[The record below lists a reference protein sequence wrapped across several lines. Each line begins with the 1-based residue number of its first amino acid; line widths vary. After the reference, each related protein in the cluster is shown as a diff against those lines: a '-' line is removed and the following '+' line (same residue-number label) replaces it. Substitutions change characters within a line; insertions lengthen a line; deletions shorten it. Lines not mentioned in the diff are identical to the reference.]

1 MGRDAAD
8 NVRMTMSLR
17 LRACL
22 GAGLCLALPFA
33 ASAAP
38 DACNAGVVYED
49 LNENGT
55 RDAGEPGL
63 AGVRVSDGK
72 RVVATDAAGAW
83 RLPAEAGRTTFV
95 IKPAGFDLPTGAD
108 GLPMFWRRLQPG
120 VGPSLKYGGLPA
132 TGTGCHDFALIRRK
146 AGQGGDLQVL
156 LFGDPQAKSDQDV
169 GYYARDIVEPL
180 LANEA
185 RGRDLGLSLGDIVN
199 DDLSLYPA
207 MKAVT
212 AKLHTPW
219 LHVPG
224 NHDLDFDAKRDEDSL
239 LTFRRAFGPDT
250 VAWEESQAVFV
261 TLDDV
266 IYRPG
271 EKPAYVGG
279 LREDQF
285 EFLQA
290 YLPTVPRD
298 RLLVV
303 AAHIPFFDAAAPGQA
318 PTFRPADRE
327 RLFALLRDFPRVL
340 LLSAHTHNQR
350 HYFHGADEGW
360 HGAQPLHEYNVG
372 AACGAFWSGVKDA
385 DGIPDSRMSDGT
397 PNGYATMVVRT
408 GGVYALAWH
417 PARDVA
423 DTQLTLHAPKVLR
436 QGAYPAWGV
445 YANVFMGHEGTRVE
459 YRVDEG
465 EWTPMQR
472 VMQPDPDLLA
482 ENQRDDDAPRLRG
495 YDRSPEATPSQHL
508 WRGSLPTNLAA
519 GAHRVQVRAFGVQP
533 GKEFDIAELSYE
545 LAEARP

>member
-1 MGRDAAD
+1 MTTASRLH
-8 NVRMTMSLR
+8 VRLSLCVV
-17 LRACL
+17 LV
-22 GAGLCLALPFA
+22 LPFA
-33 ASAAP
+33 ASAAAH
-38 DACNAGVVYED
+38 ACNAGVVYED
-49 LNENGT
+49 LNGNGT
-55 RDAGEPGL
+55 RDAGDPGL

-72 RVVATDAAGAW
+72 RLVTTDTTGAW
-83 RLPAEAGRTTFV
+83 RLPAETGRTTFV

-108 GLPMFWRRLQPG
+108 GLPVFWRHLQP
-120 VGPSLKYGGLPA
+120 VAGPALKYGGLPP
-132 TGTGCHDFALIRRK
+132 TDIGCHDFALIRRK
-146 AGQGGDLQVL
+146 VGQGGDLQVL
-156 LFGDPQAKSDQDV
+156 LFGDPQAKSMQDV

-180 LANEA
+180 LLNDAP
-185 RGRDLGLSLGDIVN
+185 GKGLGLSLGDIVN
-199 DDLSLYPA
+199 DDLTLYPA

-212 AKLHTPW
+212 AKLRTPW

-224 NHDLDFDAKRDEDSL
+224 NHDLDFDAARDEDSL
-239 LTFRRAFGPDT
+239 QTFRREFGPDT
-250 VAWEESQAVFV
+250 LAWEESQAVFV
-261 TLDDV
+261 TLDDI

-271 EKPAYVGG
+271 ERPAYVGG

-303 AAHIPFFDAAAPGQA
+303 AAHIPFFDAAATGQP

-350 HYFHGADEGW
+350 HYFHGAAEGW

-385 DGIPDSRMSDGT
+385 AGIPDSRMSDGT
-397 PNGYATMVVRT
+397 PNGYATMTVGE
-408 GGVYALAWH
+408 GGNYALAWY
-417 PARDVA
+417 PARDAA
-423 DTQLTLHAPKVLR
+423 DTQLSVHAPKVLR
-436 QGAYPAWGV
+436 RGAYPAWGV
-445 YANVFMGHEGTRVE
+445 YANVFMGHEGKRVE

-465 EWTPMQR
+465 EWKPMQR
-472 VMQPDPDLLA
+472 VVQPDPDLLG
-482 ENQRDDDAPRLRG
+482 ENQRDDEALQLRG

-508 WRGSLPTNLAA
+508 WRGALPTNLGA
-519 GAHRVQVRAFGVQP
+519 GAHRVQVRAFGVRP
-533 GKEFDIAELSYE
+533 DREFDVAELSYE